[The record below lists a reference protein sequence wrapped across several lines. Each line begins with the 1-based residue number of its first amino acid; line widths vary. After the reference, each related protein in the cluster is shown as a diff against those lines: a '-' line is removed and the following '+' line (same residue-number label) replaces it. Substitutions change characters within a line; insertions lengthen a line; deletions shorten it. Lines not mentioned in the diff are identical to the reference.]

1 MSHPVSIIVNTFNR
15 CESLALTLRSLEW
28 LDYPNFEV
36 VVVNGPS
43 TDGTDELLA
52 AMADRIKIGRCDN
65 RNLSESRN
73 IGIKLAAGE
82 IVAFIDD
89 DAYPDPA
96 WLDKVVELYDWE
108 EVTAAGGP
116 VFAHTGYDLQVWYSR
131 ADRLGRF
138 WTDFLP
144 SQNPTQLLAF
154 PGSRQITYTIGT
166 NSTFRRDRVVELGGF
181 DEEFAY
187 YLDETDLCCRI
198 TDAGYVVAAGDDGFV
213 YHKFLPSDIRVRSDV
228 VRDWYEILKSKFY
241 FSLKHGVESHSF
253 AEVCDEQS
261 SFVDQIRYNVLL
273 NFEAGI
279 HDQEVVDKFERDV
292 RESSDLALQLY
303 VSNSERTRPP
313 EWFGTGEPFLRFPT
327 RRPAG
332 RKLHVCLLS
341 QEYPPAPVH
350 GIGRVV
356 NALAVGLADRGHV
369 VRVLTRGYGGNRVD
383 LEDGVWVHRVVPQN
397 HAAPNDRIVPQHIW
411 DYSASLL
418 DELHRIE
425 SMRPID
431 VVQGPNWDSEGI
443 ATVLDGDF
451 TFVVGLYTP
460 LGTVLRVDP
469 AMRNQVESGEQLIP
483 QLLEIEST
491 VYQMADGYLAC
502 GPAIISEIEQEYGL
516 TIPPERTGLVPHGLT
531 DGAGNPSDSKE
542 DGPVRIL
549 FVGRLESRK
558 GIDTL
563 LSAVV
568 KLSTTDADFQLRLV
582 GDDSLL
588 GPTGSTYREEFERR
602 HPELLGRVL
611 FLGSVHDEQLRQEYE
626 TCDILV
632 APSRFESF
640 GLILLEAMMFGKPVV
655 AGDIGGMR
663 EIVDDG
669 RTGYLVSPEDDDAL
683 VEIVLQLIRSSRLRA
698 DIGAAGRLEFTH
710 RFTVARMAE
719 GVEAFYDGLS
729 QRSRT
734 PRPMPALD
742 ATG

>member
-1 MSHPVSIIVNTFNR
+1 MSRPVSIIVNTFNR
-15 CESLALTLRSLEW
+15 RESLALTLRSLEW
-28 LDYPNFEV
+28 LDYPEFEV

-52 AMADRIKIGRCDN
+52 SMGDRIKIGRCDN

-96 WLDKVVELYDWE
+96 WLDRVVEMYDWE
-108 EVTAAGGP
+108 EVAAAGGP

-144 SQNPTQLLAF
+144 SENPTQLLAF

-198 TDAGYVVAAGDDGFV
+198 TDAGYVVAAADDGFV

-313 EWFGTGEPFLRFPT
+313 EWFGIGEPFLRFAT

-332 RKLHVCLLS
+332 RRLHVCLLS
-341 QEYPPAPVH
+341 QDYPPAIVH

-356 NALAVGLADRGHV
+356 HALAVGLADRGHV
-369 VRVLTRGYGGNRVD
+369 VRVLTRGEVGNRVD
-383 LEDGVWVHRVVPQN
+383 LEDGVWVHRVVPRD
-397 HAAPNDRIVPQHIW
+397 HVAPNGCIVPQHIW

-425 SMRPID
+425 AIRHVDI
-431 VVQGPNWDSEGI
+431 VQGPNWDSEGI
-443 ATVLDGDF
+443 ATVLEGDF

-460 LGTVLRVDP
+460 LRTVLRVDP

-483 QLLEIEST
+483 QLLEIET
-491 VYQMADGYLAC
+491 LVYQMADGYLAC
-502 GPAIISEIEQEYGL
+502 GPAIVSEIEEEYGQA
-516 TIPPERTGLVPHGLT
+516 IPRERTGLVPHGLT
-531 DGAGNPSDSKE
+531 DYSWPVPLPDE
-542 DGPVRIL
+542 DGPIRIL

-563 LSAVV
+563 LNAVV
-568 KLSTTDADFQLRLV
+568 KLSGSDAHFEVRVV
-582 GDDSLL
+582 GDDSLF
-588 GPTGSTYREEFERR
+588 GPTGSTYREEFERH
-602 HPELLGRVL
+602 HPELSGRVQ
-611 FLGSVHDEQLRQEYE
+611 FLGSVDDDQLRDEYA
-626 TCDILV
+626 TCDIFV

-663 EIVDDG
+663 EIVEDG
-669 RTGYLVSPEDDDAL
+669 LTGYLVSPEDDDAL
-683 VEIVLQLIRSSRLRA
+683 AEVLLQLIRSPRLRA
-698 DIGAAGRLEFTH
+698 DVGAAGRLKFTQ

-719 GVEAFYDGLS
+719 GAEAFYDGLS
-729 QRSRT
+729 KRTRT
-734 PRPMPALD
+734 PTPALD
-742 ATG
+742 ARV